1 MAAVKT
7 ARMTKSMVLA
17 EIKSLREKAVLYGE
31 MSDAE
36 LRHEYR
42 SRFAS
47 FYPDDK
53 MTRANMVRSL
63 TLSDTYHLTNVLGLE

>member
-7 ARMTKSMVLA
+7 VRLTKATALA
-17 EIKSLREKAVLYGE
+17 EIKSLREKAILYGE

-42 SRFAS
+42 NRFTT
-47 FYPDDK
+47 FHPDDK

-63 TLSDTYHLTNVLGLE
+63 TISDTYHITNVLGLE